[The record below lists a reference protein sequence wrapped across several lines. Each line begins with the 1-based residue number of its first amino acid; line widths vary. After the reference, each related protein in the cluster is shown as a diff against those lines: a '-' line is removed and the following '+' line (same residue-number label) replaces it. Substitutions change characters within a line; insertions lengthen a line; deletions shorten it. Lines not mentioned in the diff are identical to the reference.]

1 MATPVSQCEET
12 AVACPAILLLDDR
25 PENISIIEATLFG
38 LDVNL
43 LEATSGPM
51 ALELLEEHRIA
62 ATLIDVSTPGA
73 AGFDVAFQMRSRGEA
88 VPIIFI
94 TPLDFSV
101 QSTMRACSVGA
112 TDFVYA
118 PVEPTVLRTKVRFF
132 LDLFRLRQTEELRL
146 RSLKELNDVLAANQA
161 EAEKLAS
168 EVGLQREELERQN
181 RELTVRNKQLDSFA
195 HVVSHDLRQPLGSI
209 LDYIELIEDSKG
221 EHLDANSARW
231 IKACIGLGAQMRL
244 LIERILD
251 FSRLG
256 SRVPPM
262 RPVDTGAVLAAAL
275 DSLHAAVKESGA
287 LIRCDV
293 LPTVLGSEHLL
304 TCLFQNLIDNAIKYR
319 GPEPPRIQVRCGRCR
334 DDKKMWWFRVIDN
347 GRGFEEA
354 DRERVFEMFGR
365 CDNVGDT
372 PGTGIGLAM
381 CKRIVEAH
389 SGRIW
394 AKSSPRRGAQ
404 FIFLLPDAV
413 AEAAPAC

>member
-1 MATPVSQCEET
+1 MTIPVLESKEQSLS
-12 AVACPAILLLDDR
+12 CPSILILDDR
-25 PENISIIEATLFG
+25 PENILIIEAMLSG

-51 ALELLEEHRIA
+51 ALELLEEHSIA
-62 ATLIDVSTPGA
+62 AALIDVSIPGV

-118 PVEPTVLRTKVRFF
+118 PVEPTVLRTKVQGF

-168 EVGLQREELERQN
+168 EVALQREDLERQN

-209 LDYIELIEDSKG
+209 LDYIELIEDSWG
-221 EHLDANSARW
+221 EHLDANSLRW
-231 IKACIGLGAQMRL
+231 IKACIGLGDQMRM

-256 SRVPPM
+256 SRVPLM
-262 RPVDTGAVLAAAL
+262 RPVDTSAVLAAAL

-334 DDKKMWWFRVIDN
+334 DDKKMWCFRVIDN

-404 FIFLLPDAV
+404 FIFVLPDAF
-413 AEAAPAC
+413 AEAGPAC